1 MKWGLQLVCVTYLEI
16 ILTLFLEFFLAKV
29 EINTSFQ
36 VELHDII
43 IVVHSNSSLPLEK
56 VNSKLEK

>member
-1 MKWGLQLVCVTYLEI
+1 MGSSTCVTYLEI
-16 ILTLFLEFFLAKV
+16 ILTLFLELFLAKV

-43 IVVHSNSSLPLEK
+43 IVAHHTNTMGGTTYC
-56 VNSKLEK
+56 